1 MENFTENTLESTME
15 NAKPVRNREI
25 RLSELTAYV
34 QEGKK
39 KEDIM
44 EIYGLKSAQV
54 TKLMQEAGLTFR
66 KFHKPAFTLIRDVEV
81 ELEENF
87 IDDNIFGNEEDTSGD
102 WK

>member
-1 MENFTENTLESTME
+1 MENFTENTVE
-15 NAKPVRNREI
+15 NTQPVKNREI
-25 RLSELTAYV
+25 KLSELTAYV

-66 KFHKPAFTLIRDVEV
+66 KFHRPAFTLIRDVEIQT
-81 ELEENF
+81 ENNTV
-87 IDDNIFGNEEDTSGD
+87 DNEEVITED
-102 WK
+102 WN

>member
-15 NAKPVRNREI
+15 NAKPVGNREI

-54 TKLMQEAGLTFR
+54 TKLMQEAVLTFR

-81 ELEENF
+81 KPEENF
-87 IDDNIFGNEEDTSGD
+87 INDSVFENEEDTREE
-102 WK
+102 W

>member
-1 MENFTENTLESTME
+1 MENFTENTTQNTQS
-15 NAKPVRNREI
+15 VRNKEI
-25 RLSELTAYV
+25 KLSELTAYV

-66 KFHKPAFTLIRDVEV
+66 KFHKPAFTLIRDVEIQP
-81 ELEENF
+81 ENNF
-87 IDDNIFGNEEDTSGD
+87 IEDSIFDNEEDTTDD
-102 WK
+102 WE

>member
-1 MENFTENTLESTME
+1 MENFTQNTAENTVE
-15 NAKPVRNREI
+15 NTQPVRNREI
-25 RLSELTAYV
+25 KLSELTAYV

-66 KFHKPAFTLIRDVEV
+66 KFHRPAFTLIRDVEIQT
-81 ELEENF
+81 ENNTV
-87 IDDNIFGNEEDTSGD
+87 DNEEVITED
-102 WK
+102 WN

>member
-1 MENFTENTLESTME
+1 MENFTQNTVENTVE
-15 NAKPVRNREI
+15 NTQPVRDREI
-25 RLSELTAYV
+25 KLSELTAYV

-66 KFHKPAFTLIRDVEV
+66 KFHRPAFTLIRDVEIQT
-81 ELEENF
+81 ENNTV
-87 IDDNIFGNEEDTSGD
+87 DNEEVITED
-102 WK
+102 WN